1 MHYYPAGQRFVRVM
15 KMCLSLIQ
23 NLFSS
28 VVATPHDLELEQITH
43 LHLFLYSFRYIIRY
57 I

>member
-15 KMCLSLIQ
+15 EMCLSLIQ
-23 NLFSS
+23 NLFSY
-28 VVATPHDLELEQITH
+28 VVATLHDIELEQVTH
-43 LHLFLYSFRYIIRY
+43 LHLFLYSFRYIIIY